1 MCLCFI
7 SSPSLWLCWQKK
19 IHKTKSS
26 EQILGTVWLADQV
39 KRAKPM
45 TNLISRL
52 GTGSTV
58 VMFHLNQLSTTF
70 NRQYLA
76 GGFKPSQNSCHSYII
91 VPNGIRKQGF
101 MKSKEHYWRY
111 RTYYVFFLPLYNNF
125 RKFSQCHQLSN
136 RACSTFESSSPLKS
150 WASHDHGNN
159 HRPMAQFP
167 PWRRSPGYRVAT
179 HWIWPAH
186 RDCRDTTS
194 VDR

>member
-1 MCLCFI
+1 MLVLYFFAI
-7 SSPSLWLCWQKK
+7 IVALLAKK

-101 MKSKEHYWRY
+101 MKSKEHY
-111 RTYYVFFLPLYNNF
+111 
-125 RKFSQCHQLSN
+125 
-136 RACSTFESSSPLKS
+136 
-150 WASHDHGNN
+150 
-159 HRPMAQFP
+159 
-167 PWRRSPGYRVAT
+167 
-179 HWIWPAH
+179 
-186 RDCRDTTS
+186 
-194 VDR
+194 

>member
-111 RTYYVFFLPLYNNF
+111 RTYYVFFFHYTIISGNSVN
-125 RKFSQCHQLSN
+125 
-136 RACSTFESSSPLKS
+136 AIS
-150 WASHDHGNN
+150 WATAPVPPSNPALPSNPGQAMTMATTIGPWPNSHLGEGVQAIVLRLTEFGLHTEI
-159 HRPMAQFP
+159 
-167 PWRRSPGYRVAT
+167 VA
-179 HWIWPAH
+179 IQLP
-186 RDCRDTTS
+186 
-194 VDR
+194 